1 MYLYV
6 YLYVYLFGL
15 LYSICI
21 YIYTIPIAIPIHIH
35 IQVSQ
40 VPTIRC
46 PKTPPPARSPA
57 DPSRAAAFSRATSG
71 KNVAGHGA
79 PGCHGDSMGD
89 ITNVYDG

>member
-1 MYLYV
+1 M
-6 YLYVYLFGL
+6 
-15 LYSICI
+15 YSIITSCI
-21 YIYTIPIAIPIHIH
+21 YIYRSH

-46 PKTPPPARSPA
+46 PKTPPPALRSPA

-71 KNVAGHGA
+71 KNVADGG
-79 PGCHGDSMGD
+79 PGCHGDFMGD